1 MKVLMINGSPHK
13 KGALGTAFEEME
25 KVFEKNG
32 VEFEILQVGS
42 SNLRGCIAC
51 DKCYEPGKCIFDDLV
66 NVAAEKL
73 KDADAMVVGA
83 PVYYAGANGAL
94 VSFMDRLFYSTQRL
108 NKRFKVG
115 AAVVSCRRGGASA
128 SFDAINKYFT
138 IAGMPVA
145 SSQYWNSIHGNN
157 REEAL
162 QDLEGLQTMRN
173 LAESICFLIKS
184 IALGKEKY
192 GYPERE
198 KLIFT
203 NFIR

>member
-1 MKVLMINGSPHK
+1 MKILMINGSPHK
-13 KGALGTAFEEME
+13 NGAIGTAFEEME
-25 KVFEKNG
+25 KIFEKNG
-32 VEFEILQVGS
+32 AEREIIQVGS
-42 SNLRGCIAC
+42 SNLRGCVAC
-51 DKCYEPGKCIFDDLV
+51 GKCRELGKCVFGDIV
-66 NVAAEKL
+66 NEAAEKL
-73 KDADAMVVGA
+73 ENADALIVGS
-83 PVYYAGANGAL
+83 PVYYAGANGSLA
-94 VSFMDRLFYSTQRL
+94 SFMDRLFYST
-108 NKRFKVG
+108 NSIDKRFKVG

-162 QDLEGLQTMRN
+162 CDLEGLQTMRA
-173 LAESICFLIKS
+173 LAENICFLIKS

-192 GYPERE
+192 GYPEKE
-198 KLIFT
+198 KPIAT

>member
-25 KVFEKNG
+25 KVFKKNG
-32 VEFEILQVGS
+32 IDYEILQVGGTS
-42 SNLRGCIAC
+42 VRGCTAC
-51 DKCYEPGKCIFDDLV
+51 DKCYELGKCVFDDLV

-73 KDADAMVVGA
+73 KDADALVVGA
-83 PVYYAGANGAL
+83 PVYYAGANGSL

-115 AAVVSCRRGGASA
+115 AAVVSCRRGGASS
-128 SFDAINKYFT
+128 SFDGINKYFT

-162 QDLEGLQTMRN
+162 QDLEGLQTMRT
-173 LAESICFLIKS
+173 LAENISFLIKS

-192 GYPERE
+192 GCPERE

-203 NFIR
+203 NFVR